1 MELTSFSYFLLCGL
15 YSLFCVVYLML
26 GVNCRKQWQKAL
38 LKCLP
43 ITLLLGIVTFVDWS
57 EQLSRDREKS
67 GDLSRKRLQL
77 LLFGLI
83 FSGLGDGLLV
93 FYNSLGIL
101 GILSFAVAQCIYIS
115 LFGLSIEA
123 LAKQTAF
130 GLLSGMLVLILSL
143 SILLLFGWRFNGLL
157 KSGDPGM
164 RRRFI
169 GLVMPMALVYF
180 SLISLMLWSAILQ
193 LQNKMNLVGFLG
205 AIGGFLFYVSDVLI
219 AAGAIWRLRIL
230 LHGRIF
236 VMVTY
241 YSAQLLITLS
251 VVM

>member
-1 MELTSFSYFLLCGL
+1 MELSYFLLCGL
-15 YSLFCVVYLML
+15 YSLFCAVYLIL
-26 GVNCRKQWQKAL
+26 GVNSRKQWKKAL

-43 ITLLLGIVTFVDWS
+43 ITLLGLVTFVSWS
-57 EQLSRDREKS
+57 DQDREKNGKQS
-67 GDLSRKRLQL
+67 SEETTRLQL
-77 LLFGLI
+77 LLYGLV

-93 FYNSLGIL
+93 FHNSLGIF
-101 GILSFAVAQCIYIS
+101 GIISFAVAQCIYVG
-115 LFGLSIEA
+115 LFGLSTTL
-123 LAKQTAF
+123 LAVQTVF
-130 GLLSGMLVLILSL
+130 GLASGSFVLILSL
-143 SILLLFGWRFNGLL
+143 SILLLFGWRFSALL

-169 GLVMPMALVYF
+169 GLVMPMVLMYF
-180 SLISLMLWSAILQ
+180 VLISLMLWSAILQ
-193 LQNKMNLVGFLG
+193 LHNNMDLVGFLA

-251 VVM
+251 VILV